1 MTDALATT
9 QLTAIYSSDLQRAR
23 VMADTIAEYHHL
35 EVQSEARWREIN
47 MGEWDGRTIAS
58 LHDEAP
64 NLVGQLFHDPASFV
78 YPGGE
83 SFVDF
88 ITRIELA
95 LENLLATYESGEV
108 ALITHGGV
116 CRTIIGSTL
125 GIPTKNWLRLAQDYG
140 CINVIDWYGR
150 VSLLRLLNG
159 GPALTTLNLL

>member
-1 MTDALATT
+1 LEQSHKLTEALATT

-64 NLVGQLFHDPASFV
+64 NLVGQLLHDPASFV

-83 SFVDF
+83 SFADHHA
-88 ITRIELA
+88 IELA
-95 LENLLATYESGEV
+95 LENLLATHESGEV

-116 CRTIIGSTL
+116 CRTL
-125 GIPTKNWLRLAQDYG
+125 LVVPGITKNCALRDYG
-140 CINVIDWYGR
+140 CLNVIDWYGHYY
-150 VSLLRLLNG
+150 LLRLLNG
-159 GPALTTLNLL
+159 EPALP